1 MTHWGAIIVAPG
13 NADEA
18 IFKAGGD
25 PYGFSA
31 NAGSFEGTGKA
42 AVDHQARRLVEMT
55 AKLAG

>member
-42 AVDHQARRLVEMT
+42 AVDHQARRLV
-55 AKLAG
+55 G